1 MFPPRTAVRSIV
13 ACTLACGLLA
23 ITTSAAVAL
32 PTDDARYTGPTSSL
46 AGTTSDTPRQDLRSP
61 DTRDAA
67 AGGVFANPMADPL
80 EDLRSPDARD
90 AADTERIA
98 RAMEQYYSSY
108 SAPETVAAPTAPA
121 PDDSPWLPISVI
133 AGGLALVLAST
144 ALVLRR
150 RRTAT
155 V

>member
-23 ITTSAAVAL
+23 TSSAVAR
-32 PTDDARYTGPTSSL
+32 PIDDARTAAPTSSL

-67 AGGVFANPMADPL
+67 AGGVFANPMSDPVQ
-80 EDLRSPDARD
+80 DLRSPDARD

-98 RAMEQYYSSY
+98 KAMEQYYATY
-108 SAPETVAAPTAPA
+108 DEPKPITALAEPA
-121 PDDSPWLPISVI
+121 PDDSPFLLISVI
-133 AGGLALVLAST
+133 AGGLALMVASV
-144 ALVLRR
+144 ALVRR
-150 RRTAT
+150 RHTTRVA
-155 V
+155 